1 MRKYLNIFYTI
12 FLLSFTWAISLQEAY
27 DNAESGL
34 GYNKYIQL
42 EPNQIYT
49 GSIGIYEGSVLID
62 GNGAIIDLQNENG
75 IWIYSDDYSTANL
88 DMRYCSIINGAY
100 HGVSYS
106 GNATGNIINCNFINN
121 DYGIKVFDTCS
132 LNITNC
138 NFIDNNSL
146 GFGMIGELTTIDLS
160 YSNFWNNAE
169 NIQENCPG

>member
-1 MRKYLNIFYTI
+1 MKNYFTISYTI
-12 FLLSFTWAISLQEAY
+12 LFLSFAWETSLQEMY

-34 GYNKYIQL
+34 GYDKYIQL

-62 GNGAIIDLQNENG
+62 GNGSIIDLQNENG
-75 IWIYSDDYSTANL
+75 IWVYSDDSSVSNL
-88 DMRYCSIINGAY
+88 DIRYSSIINGAY
-100 HGVSYS
+100 HGLSYS
-106 GNATGNIINCNFINN
+106 GSATGNVINCNFINN

-146 GFGMIGELTTIDLS
+146 GFGMIGELTSIDLS
-160 YSNFWNNAE
+160 YSNFWNNGE